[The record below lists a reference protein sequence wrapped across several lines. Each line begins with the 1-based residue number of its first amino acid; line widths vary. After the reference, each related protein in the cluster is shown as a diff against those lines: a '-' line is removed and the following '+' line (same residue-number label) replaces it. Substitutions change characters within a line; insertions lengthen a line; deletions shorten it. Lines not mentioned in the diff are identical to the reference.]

1 MQDCVRNN
9 LSTDK
14 LNSRLKH
21 KILLLVSH
29 MHLVSYTLCL
39 YFISP
44 TSCFSLFFHTHHH
57 SLYIFSSCFILYSF
71 VFMCIL
77 LFIYIGSLF
86 DSYSLFLSQ
95 SLPFLI
101 HLIINFPLPSSL
113 QHILPPCSLL
123 QGESK
128 KWFPLSCVYLD
139 LF

>member
-44 TSCFSLFFHTHHH
+44 TSCFSLFFHTHYH

-71 VFMCIL
+71 AFVCILLLSL

-86 DSYSLFLSQ
+86 DSLALSYSLFLSQ

-128 KWFPLSCVYLD
+128 K
-139 LF
+139 